1 MRMHTLV
8 SWVSL
13 GCFAALADGNVS
25 APITLETDVDATPFW
40 RTATNATFEVHWD
53 FPRDAASAS
62 LSVSGMNFD
71 AVYDELTDDSIVLA
85 LPEPTDALAEDVYRL
100 TLSFDNGLSQEAVVG
115 VVRGVSAGGPA
126 TCRCA
131 FSDTRFAKTGKTS
144 VLPVPAGAL
153 TLLVDGEALST
164 GLDGACGWYGL
175 EMDVPSGTIRHLEYE
190 TADGEVLTA
199 DVIRRSDGML
209 IIFR

>member
-1 MRMHTLV
+1 MRIYALV
-8 SWVSL
+8 SLVSL
-13 GCFAALADGNVS
+13 GCFATLADGNVS
-25 APITLETDVDATPFW
+25 APITLETDADATPFW
-40 RTATNATFEVHWD
+40 RTATNATFEVRWD
-53 FPRDAASAS
+53 FPHDAASAS
-62 LSVSGMNFD
+62 LSVNGMNFN

-85 LPEPTDALAEDVYRL
+85 LPEPTNALTEDVYRL
-100 TLSFDNGLSQEAVVG
+100 TLSFDNGLTQEAVVG
-115 VVRGVSAGGPA
+115 VVRGVSAAGAA
-126 TCRCA
+126 TCRCV
-131 FSDTRFAKTGKTS
+131 FNDIRFAKAGRTS
-144 VLPVPAGAL
+144 VLPVPAGAS
-153 TLLVDGEALST
+153 TLLIDGEALPT